1 MPKLIQI
8 MEEVGVGEDLVA
20 FHLNFQLTNQDIWD
34 LQEKMSTYPL
44 LVMANYHTHPSALPF
59 TSWMELFIING

>member
-20 FHLNFQLTNQDIWD
+20 FHLNFQLTNQDI
-34 LQEKMSTYPL
+34 
-44 LVMANYHTHPSALPF
+44 
-59 TSWMELFIING
+59 